1 MRTNPSQH
9 LGLREILDLE
19 ETVLLMLF
27 LMATDRSLRRQNLG
41 PADETLPEQ
50 NLQAWAN
57 FLRRVS
63 ATSPNTLA
71 LSTIA
76 FERISEASGSPETAP
91 ANPMCWMDTWLR
103 QPVQYLS
110 PY

>member
-9 LGLREILDLE
+9 LGPRDILLE

-27 LMATDRSLRRQNLG
+27 LTATDRSLRRHNLG
-41 PADETLPEQ
+41 SADETLPEQ

-57 FLRRVS
+57 FLRLVS
-63 ATSPNTLA
+63 VASPNTLA

-76 FERISEASGSPETAP
+76 FERISEASGSPGTAA
-91 ANPMCWMDTWLR
+91 ANPSYWMDTWLR
-103 QPVQYLS
+103 QPVQCLS